1 MERSTIVR
9 VREGLHARPATRFV
23 KLAKGFE
30 SDIEIAKAG
39 KSVSAKSSVKLML
52 LGVKELDE
60 VTVRADGADAI
71 EAIEALI
78 GYLENPQAGLE
89 EVAAPAAPDAPA
101 APQAATIPQVAITPK
116 LPAGQIK
123 GVGAS
128 EGISLGAAF
137 PFFPEEIKPSGRKL
151 ASDEIETEITRFRSA
166 ITTVQQRMDAS
177 LSGGDLADADRG
189 IIAALKD
196 IAADDSLID
205 EAIGL
210 IRSGLDAISAMLAA
224 ASTVAGQFAALDDPY
239 LNARAD
245 DVHAVSRQICLALL
259 GKEDVNL
266 ESLPEGSVLIA
277 EDIGAWDLARAPL
290 KKIKGVVCGHGGATS
305 HVAIIAR
312 THGIP
317 AVLGLGSAV
326 QQLRNA
332 KTVAV
337 DGSSGIVHADPD
349 IAARNEIEA
358 RISRALQEKQAL
370 DAYRSVTPR
379 RADGTII
386 EVAAN
391 MGALEEIEVALESGA
406 MGVGLFR
413 TELLFMKH
421 IHLPSED
428 MQTETYSAL
437 LKAFAP
443 NPVIV
448 RTLDIGGDKPIAG
461 IEFPEEENPF
471 LGWRGIRMCL
481 DRVDVFKPQL
491 RALLRAAV
499 SGNLKVML
507 PMVSDVEEIRATK
520 RLIAECIGELES
532 EGRAFAGFDLGVM
545 IETPAAV
552 FAARELAKEA
562 AFFSIGTNDLTQYVM
577 AADRLNP
584 TVAKLNDVSH
594 PAVMAA
600 IEMTAKAGTEAGIM
614 VGMCGEAAGR
624 PELIGEFLRM
634 GLTEL
639 SMSPASIPRAKKLIL
654 DMFQPSAP
662 GQGR

>member
-9 VREGLHARPATRFV
+9 VHEGLHARPATRFV

-78 GYLENPQAGLE
+78 GYLENPQAGIE
-89 EVAAPAAPDAPA
+89 EATATAPSPKAEATPSTVPQPA
-101 APQAATIPQVAITPK
+101 LSIE

-128 EGISLGAAF
+128 EGISLGTAF
-137 PFFPEEIKPSGRKL
+137 PFFPEEIKPSGRQL
-151 ASDEIETEITRFRSA
+151 AASEIDAEIEHFKSA
-166 ITTVQQRMDAS
+166 IATVQHRMDAS
-177 LSGGDLADADRG
+177 LASGNLADADRG

-196 IAADDSLID
+196 IAADDSLTD
-205 EAIGL
+205 EALGL
-210 IRSGLDAISAMLAA
+210 IRGGLDAISAMLAA

-259 GKEDVNL
+259 GKDDINL
-266 ESLPEGSVLIA
+266 EELPDGSVLIA

-326 QQLRNA
+326 QQLKTA

-337 DGSSGIVHADPD
+337 DGSFGIVHADPD
-349 IAARNEIEA
+349 EATRTEIEA
-358 RISRALQEKQAL
+358 RIAKALQDKQAL
-370 DAYRSVTPR
+370 DAYRSITPR

-391 MGALEEIEVALESGA
+391 MGALEEIDIALESGA

-461 IEFPEEENPF
+461 IEFPQEENPF

-481 DRVDVFKPQL
+481 DRPDIFKPQL

-499 SGNLKVML
+499 NGNLKVML
-507 PMVSDVEEIRATK
+507 PMISDVEEIRATK
-520 RLIAECIGELES
+520 RLIAECAAELKN
-532 EGRAFAGFDLGVM
+532 EGKAYADVDLGVM

-552 FAARELAKEA
+552 FAARELAKES

-614 VGMCGEAAGR
+614 VGMCGEAAGK
-624 PELIGEFLRM
+624 PELIGEFIRM

-639 SMSPASIPRAKKLIL
+639 SMSPASIPRAKKLIA
-654 DMFQPSAP
+654 DMFAN
-662 GQGR
+662 

>member
-9 VREGLHARPATRFV
+9 VHEGLHARPATRFV

-89 EVAAPAAPDAPA
+89 EAPAVAPA
-101 APQAATIPQVAITPK
+101 PQTETAPIPVAQPVNTVE
-116 LPAGQIK
+116 LPARQIK

-128 EGISLGAAF
+128 EGLSLGTAF
-137 PFFPEEIKPSGRKL
+137 PFFPEELKPLGRKL
-151 ASDEIETEITRFRSA
+151 AASEIDAEIAHFKSA
-166 ITTVQQRMDAS
+166 IATVQQRMDAS
-177 LSGGDLADADRG
+177 LSSGNLADADRG

-196 IAADDSLID
+196 IAADDSLTD
-205 EAIGL
+205 EALGL
-210 IRSGLDAISAMLAA
+210 IRGGLDAISAMLAA

-259 GKEDVNL
+259 GKEDINL
-266 ESLPEGSVLIA
+266 EGLPEGSVLIA

-326 QQLRNA
+326 QQLKNA

-337 DGSSGIVHADPD
+337 DGSFGIVHADPD
-349 IAARNEIEA
+349 QATCNEIET
-358 RISRALQEKQAL
+358 RISKALQEKQAL
-370 DAYRSVTPR
+370 DAYRSITPR

-391 MGALEEIEVALESGA
+391 MGALEEIDVALEAGA

-443 NPVIV
+443 NSVIV

-481 DRVDVFKPQL
+481 DRPDVFKPQL
-491 RALLRAAV
+491 RALLRSAV
-499 SGNLKVML
+499 NGNLKVML

-520 RLIAECIGELES
+520 RLIAECITELKT
-532 EGRAFAGFDLGVM
+532 EGKAFAEFDLGVM

-562 AFFSIGTNDLTQYVM
+562 TFFSIGTNDLTQYVM

-614 VGMCGEAAGR
+614 IGMCGEAAGK
-624 PELIGEFLRM
+624 PELIGEFIRM

-639 SMSPASIPRAKKLIL
+639 SMSPASIPRAKKHIA
-654 DMFQPSAP
+654 DMFGS
-662 GQGR
+662 

>member
-89 EVAAPAAPDAPA
+89 EVATAAAPDAPA
-101 APQAATIPQVAITPK
+101 APQAATMPQVAITPK

-177 LSGGDLADADRG
+177 LSGGNLADADRG

-210 IRSGLDAISAMLAA
+210 IRGGLDAVSAMLGA

-266 ESLPEGSVLIA
+266 EGLPEGSVLIA

-290 KKIKGVVCGHGGATS
+290 KKIKGVVW
-305 HVAIIAR
+305 
-312 THGIP
+312 
-317 AVLGLGSAV
+317 
-326 QQLRNA
+326 
-332 KTVAV
+332 
-337 DGSSGIVHADPD
+337 
-349 IAARNEIEA
+349 
-358 RISRALQEKQAL
+358 
-370 DAYRSVTPR
+370 
-379 RADGTII
+379 
-386 EVAAN
+386 
-391 MGALEEIEVALESGA
+391 
-406 MGVGLFR
+406 LFR

-481 DRVDVFKPQL
+481 DRIDVFKPQL

-532 EGRAFAGFDLGVM
+532 EGKAFAGFDLGVM

>member
-9 VREGLHARPATRFV
+9 VHEGLHARPATRFV

-89 EVAAPAAPDAPA
+89 ESNVATPSIPAPDTEPKTAPVA
-101 APQAATIPQVAITPK
+101 QAATIAK
-116 LPAGQIK
+116 LPDGQIK

-128 EGISLGAAF
+128 EGISLGTAF
-137 PFFPEEIKPSGRKL
+137 PFFPEEIKPLGRKL
-151 ASDEIETEITRFRSA
+151 AASEIENEVTHFKSA
-166 ITTVQQRMDAS
+166 IATVQQRMDES
-177 LSGGDLADADRG
+177 LATGNLADTDRG

-196 IAADDSLID
+196 IATDDSLTE
-205 EAIGL
+205 EAISL
-210 IRSGLDAISAMLAA
+210 IRGGMDAISAMLGA

-259 GKEDVNL
+259 GKEDINL
-266 ESLPEGSVLIA
+266 EGLPAGSVLIA
-277 EDIGAWDLARAPL
+277 DDIGAWDLARAPL

-326 QQLRNA
+326 QKLKNA
-332 KTVAV
+332 KIVAV
-337 DGSSGIVHADPD
+337 DGSSGIVHSDPD
-349 IAARNEIEA
+349 SATCNEIEA
-358 RISRALQEKQAL
+358 RIAAALQEKQAL
-370 DAYRSVTPR
+370 DAYRSIIPR

-391 MGALEEIEVALESGA
+391 MGALEEIYVALEAGA
-406 MGVGLFR
+406 MGIGLFR

-443 NPVIV
+443 HPVIV

-481 DRVDVFKPQL
+481 DRLDVFKPQL

-499 SGNLKVML
+499 NGNLKVML

-520 RLIAECIGELES
+520 RLIAECISELKS
-532 EGRAFAGFDLGVM
+532 EGKAFAEFDLGVM

-614 VGMCGEAAGR
+614 VGMCGEAAGK

-639 SMSPASIPRAKKLIL
+639 SMSPASIPRAKKTIT
-654 DMFQPSAP
+654 DML
-662 GQGR
+662 GN